1 MDLKEVRWEVMD
13 WIYLAEDGYKLQ
25 VHVNM
30 IWNFQIPQNAGNFLI
45 DELLAS
51 KDQLYSMEIVH

>member
-1 MDLKEVRWEVMD
+1 MD

-51 KDQLYSMEIVH
+51 KDQLYSMEIVHWPV